1 MQNKRTEPKQAC
13 LQGGPEGVR
22 GTSRG
27 EVRLELIG

>member
-1 MQNKRTEPKQAC
+1 MQNNRTEPKQAC
-13 LQGGPEGVR
+13 ERGPKAYK